1 MLVLMVVAL
10 GTYRG
15 RGPTVE
21 VSPGPHVALPLVPP
35 SDTAEPDASAS
46 GATPVAPSR
55 SSSTA
60 SARPSPSSAGPSA
73 GGPVPTTSPTRSA
86 VPTVT
91 LRAST
96 APAAPPTVTGQYDV
110 EQRFSGGFIG
120 EVRISNVSGS
130 RQPWTVELDF
140 SGKRIVTAWV
150 LNTGQG
156 TLRRGD
162 DGVYTYRGGVDLAPG
177 ASARLQF
184 HVDGSS
190 TTPNRCVVNGTGCGG
205 L

>member
-21 VSPGPHVALPLVPP
+21 VPPGPHVALPLVPP
-35 SDTAEPDASAS
+35 SGTAEPDASATDAAPGPTARPS
-46 GATPVAPSR
+46 STVSARPSR
-55 SSSTA
+55 SSV
-60 SARPSPSSAGPSA
+60 GPSA
-73 GGPVPTTSPTRSA
+73 SNPVPTTSPSRSA

-91 LRAST
+91 QRAST
-96 APAAPPTVTGQYDV
+96 APAAPPSMTGQYDV

-120 EVRISNVSGS
+120 EVKVSNVSGS
-130 RQPWTVELDF
+130 RSSWTVELDF
-140 SGKRIVTAWV
+140 SGKRIIAAWV
-150 LNTGQG
+150 TNTGQG

-162 DGVYTYRGGVDLAPG
+162 DGVYTYRSGVDLDPG

-184 HVDGSS
+184 HVDSSS
-190 TTPNRCVVNGTGCGG
+190 TTPARCVVNGTGCTG